1 MLPDSTVR
9 AFIRADKKSG
19 TCSSVSLVL
28 RRASH
33 QTARPATFIATL
45 RCKTVSEQVCHRLAD
60 APRSIGPRRKAPALI
75 RKSGQET
82 VTGQAGHR
90 LLLVSHPQP
99 LKGSIITRE
108 TECQRHRQCPESAK
122 INIIPSVLW
131 NSRQHPHY
139 HAFTESTVVRK
150 KPAPAT
156 SQASD
161 STIRIML
168 TVLRRCGAKVF
179 PSNSRVRRRRTSG
192 PLQGLPASKPVR
204 GPRTLRILRGNVSA
218 SSSSAPPAVGTA
230 ACDFRFDARIRG

>member
-122 INIIPSVLW
+122 INIIPSELC
-131 NSRQHPHY
+131 NSRQHRQCP
-139 HAFTESTVVRK
+139 ASREEVSRGQ
-150 KPAPAT
+150 KPAKTAYK
-156 SQASD
+156 ASD
-161 STIRIML
+161 YTIRIML
-168 TVLRRCGAKVF
+168 
-179 PSNSRVRRRRTSG
+179 
-192 PLQGLPASKPVR
+192 
-204 GPRTLRILRGNVSA
+204 RTLRQCGA
-218 SSSSAPPAVGTA
+218 
-230 ACDFRFDARIRG
+230 